1 MLGMTWAD
9 FAPYAWSCMILP
21 LLIVAVIA
29 YFCGCFNGAVIVS
42 KYILHDDVR
51 THGSGNAGLTNFHRT
66 FGGPLTF
73 VVILCDVLKE
83 QFVLLMENY
92 RKTPQ
97 FERSRN
103 AEDNLVI
110 SIVYRKIKETIE
122 ETPEP
127 DDFEATLEMLQKLM
141 HD

>member
-1 MLGMTWAD
+1 MFMKISAWPVLGM
-9 FAPYAWSCMILP
+9 
-21 LLIVAVIA
+21 LLAVAA
-29 YFCGCFNGAVIVS
+29 ASYLLGCFNGAVIVS
-42 KYILHDDVR
+42 KYILRDDVR
-51 THGSGNAGLTNFHRT
+51 NHGSGNAGLTNFHRT
-66 FGGPLTF
+66 FGGPLTA

>member
-51 THGSGNAGLTNFHRT
+51 THGKMCIRDSSWSMCC
-66 FGGPLTF
+66 P
-73 VVILCDVLKE
+73 
-83 QFVLLMENY
+83 
-92 RKTPQ
+92 
-97 FERSRN
+97 
-103 AEDNLVI
+103 
-110 SIVYRKIKETIE
+110 
-122 ETPEP
+122 
-127 DDFEATLEMLQKLM
+127 
-141 HD
+141 